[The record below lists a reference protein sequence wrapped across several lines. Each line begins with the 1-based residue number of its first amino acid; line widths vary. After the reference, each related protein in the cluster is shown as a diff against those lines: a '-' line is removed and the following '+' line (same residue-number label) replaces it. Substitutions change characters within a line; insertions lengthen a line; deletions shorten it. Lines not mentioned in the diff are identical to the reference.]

1 MNTRYCT
8 RFYSAYDVKGITEF
22 LDRMA
27 MKGWILKSKSGI
39 GYKFEKTDIPYFRYD
54 ITFFADAS
62 KDNDYLP
69 YGSDRY
75 FEMRQA
81 AGWQFVTNDNKMMI
95 FISENPDAPPLET
108 EPMMKVDVIH
118 NSYMR
123 HYLFMDLLLVF
134 NTWTAFARMM
144 DDHKSSLA
152 IELVDM
158 MLCTAGV
165 IGIINILSYFI
176 WFLKAKKAAREGW
189 FYRTK
194 TPILEF
200 YAMPVVFTVMA
211 ISLMFNLGWKA
222 SVFFIIVGIIAIKT
236 AE

>member
-1 MNTRYCT
+1 MNKKHTY
-8 RFYSAYDVKGITEF
+8 RFYSEYDTKGITEF
-22 LDRMA
+22 LNQMA
-27 MKGWILKSKSGI
+27 TKGWLLAKKSGV
-39 GYKFEKTDIPYFRYD
+39 YYRFVKTDKAFTKYD
-54 ITFFADAS
+54 ITYFVDAS
-62 KDNDYLP
+62 KENDYLP
-69 YGSDRY
+69 YGADRY
-75 FEMRQA
+75 FEMADA
-81 AGWQFVTNDNKMMI
+81 AGWHFVTNDNKMMI

-108 EPMMKVDVIH
+108 EPTVKVDVIH
-118 NSYMR
+118 NSYIH
-123 HYLFMDLLLVF
+123 HYLFMDLILVF

-152 IELVDM
+152 LELADM
-158 MLCTAGV
+158 MLCTAGL

-200 YAMPVVFTVMA
+200 YAMPVVFTVMV